1 MPESSIKKY
10 KFAAIDIGNSRVKAF
25 FKDKYGYFDYADPA
39 WTAGL
44 KEFFKDAGN
53 IKIGCSSVR
62 DPAYKQVKTAL
73 NNFQIFDAGHLL
85 KKQGIIAYDHID
97 DIGQDRVLSLAGAL
111 NHFSPPLITVDC
123 GTAVT
128 VNALDDRYICRGGA
142 IFAGAYTQLTAL
154 NNNTDKINVDDIR
167 NNNYAA
173 GKNTRDAVSS
183 GILHSI
189 AGGIKEL
196 VLKMI
201 LQEFSGNKSPV
212 ILTGGYNLL
221 IMPLLLGTDLE
232 VHTRDHLILEG
243 IMRLLSETE

>member
-1 MPESSIKKY
+1 MPENNIQKY
-10 KFAAIDIGNSRVKAF
+10 KFAAIDIGNSRAKAF
-25 FKDKYGYFDYADPA
+25 YKDKYGFFDYADTA
-39 WTAGL
+39 WAARL
-44 KEFFKDAGN
+44 NEFFKGAGD
-53 IKIGCSSVR
+53 IRIGCSSVS
-62 DPAYKQVKTAL
+62 DPAYEQAKKAL
-73 NNFQIFDAGHLL
+73 NNFEIIDAEYLL
-85 KKQGIIAYDHID
+85 EKQEIIAYDHID
-97 DIGQDRVLSLAGAL
+97 DIGPDRVLSLAGAL

-142 IFAGAYTQLTAL
+142 IFAGAYTQLAAL
-154 NNNTDKINVDDIR
+154 NENTNKINVDDIQ

-173 GKNTRDAVSS
+173 GKNTKDAVSS